1 MMMIQ
6 NKKARIVIE
15 YFGLAVG
22 TGLLAFSLVFFLE
35 PNTIAPG
42 GVTGFA
48 ILLQRMLGIPID
60 FTNLAVNIP
69 LFIIGILLL
78 GKAFGAKTAF
88 STIMLSAFI
97 RFFYIFFGENIS
109 VTDDLLLAA
118 IYGGVISGI
127 GLGIVFRYGG
137 TTGGTDLGG
146 AILNKYFPGLS
157 TSKLMMGL
165 DLMVV
170 VAAGIVERRVE
181 TSLYSIIALYI
192 LVKLID
198 FIVEGL
204 SYAKAFYIISNN
216 PEIISKRI
224 TIEMNRGVTALAGK
238 GVYTGTNRDVLLCV
252 VNRSQVLKL
261 KKIVHEVDPRAF
273 MMVTTTHEVLG
284 EGFKEDKN

>member
-1 MMMIQ
+1 
-6 NKKARIVIE
+6 
-15 YFGLAVG
+15 
-22 TGLLAFSLVFFLE
+22 
-35 PNTIAPG
+35 
-42 GVTGFA
+42 
-48 ILLQRMLGIPID
+48 
-60 FTNLAVNIP
+60 